1 MILLPLEKKFSSKI
15 YNFFIMIQISYETI
29 NPTFIL
35 TRLGSGREG
44 GSASDPEKSIK
55 GTSDTGLGAGGP

>member
-1 MILLPLEKKFSSKI
+1 MIR
-15 YNFFIMIQISYETI
+15 ISYETI